1 MERVSGSKQ
10 LAVID
15 APVAGGNGRVAR
27 PDALAALQELFGH
40 NQFRTG
46 QIDVIERVLDGI
58 DTLAIIPTGGG
69 KSLTYQLPAM
79 LVPGV
84 TLVVSPLIALMKD
97 QVENAPASVRDRITL
112 INSDIDA
119 DERHRRLAL
128 VRDGV
133 IKLLYVAPERL
144 LDPTLRRSLITA
156 GIARI
161 VIDEAHCIS
170 LWGHDFRP
178 DYLTIPLALRDLGNP
193 PVLAVTATATPEMAD
208 QIASAL
214 GREMELVRTSVFREN
229 LFYEVVHVDNR
240 NERIEKLIELCK
252 KEQGSGIVYVSSRKD
267 AESFAETLR
276 HRGVQAAAYHAG
288 MPRELRG
295 SAQERFMAG
304 QTRVMVA
311 TVAFG
316 MGVDKANVRFIIH
329 MMPPGTV
336 ESYAQESG
344 RAGRDGRR
352 SRCILLTASSDRA
365 TLRARAR
372 RDLVP
377 LDALRRTYVEVRK
390 LQRSGWSPVNMD
402 ELRWS
407 LNQGRDEKD
416 EIDARVALG
425 YLQQAE
431 LIARAPD
438 APVRFWVRRRPSAGM
453 PFDEFADDDPL
464 WTALLP
470 KLGDGWQRGETIEL
484 DAAEISAA
492 LAIEPAQ
499 LDALLGDRPEV
510 QLTRD
515 QRTAWYRLLPAP
527 TDAAR
532 VMDRLLDRAKRRT
545 DDRIDQMMT
554 YIDGHECRHRMLAA
568 ALGEAISPCGDACD
582 VCDPARALVPPSPAQ
597 KSTRSKR
604 TAGAADALLI
614 LRTIPDL
621 PYAMGKR
628 GLVWLLSGSP
638 ESRLQADRSQAFG
651 ALTELGPTRIGRLI
665 DQLVEAGFL
674 EWRIEGEYRLV
685 GMTSK
690 GAGATRKDME
700 LLPGLG
706 APATSSEG
714 LVDLAEHD
722 RALYDRLVNWRSQE
736 ASEQK
741 VPPYVIAHN
750 TMLREIARVRPSS
763 PDQLLAIGGFGRT
776 RVDRYGEA
784 IVRIVTESRPGG
796 EEG

>member
-1 MERVSGSKQ
+1 M
-10 LAVID
+10 
-15 APVAGGNGRVAR
+15 
-27 PDALAALQELFGH
+27 
-40 NQFRTG
+40 
-46 QIDVIERVLDGI
+46 
-58 DTLAIIPTGGG
+58 
-69 KSLTYQLPAM
+69 
-79 LVPGV
+79 
-84 TLVVSPLIALMKD
+84 
-97 QVENAPASVRDRITL
+97 
-112 INSDIDA
+112 
-119 DERHRRLAL
+119 
-128 VRDGV
+128 
-133 IKLLYVAPERL
+133 
-144 LDPTLRRSLITA
+144 
-156 GIARI
+156 
-161 VIDEAHCIS
+161 
-170 LWGHDFRP
+170 
-178 DYLTIPLALRDLGNP
+178 RDLGNP
-193 PVLAVTATATPEMAD
+193 PVLAVTATATPEMSE
-208 QIASAL
+208 QIATAL
-214 GREMELVRTSVFREN
+214 GRKLELVRTSVFREN
-229 LFYEVVHVDNR
+229 LFYEVVAVADR
-240 NERIEKLIELCK
+240 NERIEKLIELCR
-252 KEQGSGIVYVSSRKD
+252 KETGSASSTSHRVRMRSHSRKRCGTG
-267 AESFAETLR
+267 AS
-276 HRGVQAAAYHAG
+276 QAAAYHAG
-288 MPRELRG
+288 MPRELRA

-352 SRCILLTASSDRA
+352 ARCILLTTTSDRS

-377 LDALRRTYVEVRK
+377 LDSLRRTYVEVRK
-390 LQRSGWSPVNMD
+390 LQHSGWSPVNID
-402 ELRWS
+402 ELRWA
-407 LNQGRDEKD
+407 LNQGVDEKD

-453 PFDEFADDDPL
+453 PFDEFEDEDPL

-484 DAAEISAA
+484 DAAETSAA

-499 LDALLGDRPEV
+499 LDALLGDRDDV
-510 QLTRD
+510 QLNRD

-527 TDAAR
+527 ADAGR
-532 VMDRLLDRAKRRT
+532 VMDRLLDQAKRRT

-568 ALGEAISPCGDACD
+568 ALGEAISACGDACD
-582 VCDPARALVPPSPAQ
+582 VCDPARALVPPGPTQ
-597 KSTRSKR
+597 KSTRAKR
-604 TAGAADALLI
+604 TASAADALLI

-621 PYAMGKR
+621 PYTMGKR
-628 GLVWLLSGSP
+628 GLVWLLGGSP

-674 EWRIEGEYRLV
+674 EWRIDGEYRLV

-700 LLPGLG
+700 FLPGLS
-706 APATSSEG
+706 APVEG
-714 LVDLAEHD
+714 RGDLVDLAPHET
-722 RALYDRLVNWRSQE
+722 AIYDRLVNWRSQE
-736 ASEQK
+736 ASEQR
-741 VPPYVIAHN
+741 VPPYVVAHN
-750 TMLREIARVRPSS
+750 SMLREIARIRPASTE
-763 PDQLLAIGGFGRT
+763 QLLAIGGFGKT

-784 IVRIVTESRPGG
+784 IVRIVNEAVVPGP
-796 EEG
+796 EGPG